1 MDTAVNARVT
11 VAVSVIGFLQLVSA
25 VTLLLHCT
33 GFITQDPGW
42 ISSFTAFSNVSD
54 LFQMDSVT
62 ELKNHSEAVIKD
74 TVVSERSAR
83 QKHRETAAAA
93 HLPIKPSRQ
102 THRNI
107 RATIIHWNAD
117 QGHLSRFGYHDGRI
131 LVQKSGLYYIYAKT
145 CFRHYESLETE
156 ASSGPGASDAVQLIQ
171 YVFQERVTHSAP
183 SRTVLMKTGSTRS
196 WRRGAYD
203 MCCHQQ
209 AGLFPLRD
217 GDAVYVSVSN
227 SWMLDPEA
235 EGSYFGAF
243 RISK

>member
-1 MDTAVNARVT
+1 MDSAVNARVT
-11 VAVSVIGFLQLVSA
+11 VAVSVIGLLQLVSA

-33 GFITQDPGW
+33 GFITQNSVILLLP
-42 ISSFTAFSNVSD
+42 IRIPARLLPVSNVSD

-74 TVVSERSAR
+74 TVVSERS
-83 QKHRETAAAA
+83 T
-93 HLPIKPSRQ
+93 
-102 THRNI
+102 RNV

-117 QGHLSRFGYHDGRI
+117 QGHLSRFRYHDGRI

-145 CFRHYESLETE
+145 CFRHHESLETE
-156 ASSGPGASDAVQLIQ
+156 AGSGPGSSDAVQLIQ
-171 YVFQERVTHSAP
+171 YVFHERVTHSAP